1 MAWKRMLVVVPLILA
16 NLPVCAGGPAAAAA
30 TTPGEIHTP
39 PAPASTA
46 PGRSGSASP
55 NAPEPKRGQELRA
68 MLIQDCGSCHGGT
81 LKGGLGPPLTAEAL
95 AGRNAHELARVI
107 LDGRQGT
114 PMAPWK
120 LFLSEPEAEWLA
132 RQLLSGKWQ

>member
-1 MAWKRMLVVVPLILA
+1 MAGERLFAAVTLMLAV
-16 NLPVCAGGPAAAAA
+16 LPACAGGPATGEPRTAPAA
-30 TTPGEIHTP
+30 TIV
-39 PAPASTA
+39 
-46 PGRSGSASP
+46 PGRPDDTSRY
-55 NAPEPKRGQELRA
+55 APEPNRREELRA

-95 AGRNAHELARVI
+95 AGRNPYELARVI

-120 LFLSEPEAEWLA
+120 LFLSEPEAAWLA
-132 RQLLSGKWQ
+132 RQLLSGK